1 MSVVLATAGYDHT
14 IRFWEAS
21 NGICVRTLQH
31 PDSQVN
37 RIAITSNKQFLAAA
51 GNPSVRL
58 FEVATQGGSS
68 QLSSAATSTPATPSA
83 PVYTFDGHTTN
94 VTAVGFQRD
103 SKWMFTGSEDK
114 TVKVWDLRGGSRCH
128 REYKCPA
135 PVNSVVLHPNQGEL
149 ISCDRDGNLM
159 VWDLVAN
166 KLVAKR
172 RPGKA
177 SAAGQQS
184 LLSLSIS
191 PDSSLLVAASASG
204 VCHMFAPKPSA
215 MGSAADESDG
225 GATEGS
231 YASLGSFEAHPGHF
245 VLQCRISPDGQC
257 LATTS
262 SDHTVRIWSLAP
274 MDASGRWVDSG
285 AAEGEGGVEGSEAPP
300 LPPAATHKGSRAGA
314 SLNVECKK
322 TLVVHDKWVWDCA
335 FSADSSYLV
344 TASSDTSARVRSFRC
359 ALLPR
364 RCSSRARVR
373 ARWQRDGRYKQKNS
387 FVCILLFV
395 FFCLCRPNEH
405 TVRVRRVL
413 TRAHSSPPFPF
424 PFPCPLRALAR
435 SCGTSQAAKLC
446 AT

>member
-1 MSVVLATAGYDHT
+1 MAVVLATAGYDHT

-37 RIAITSNKQFLAAA
+37 RIEITSNKQFLAAA

-58 FEVATQGGSS
+58 FEVAVQGGSS
-68 QLSSAATSTPATPSA
+68 QLSSASSSTPATPSA

-103 SKWMFTGSEDK
+103 SKWMFTGSEDR
-114 TVKVWDLRGGSRCH
+114 TVKVWDLRGGSRCQ

-149 ISCDRDGNLM
+149 ISCDRDGNMM

-166 KLVAKR
+166 KLVASR
-172 RPGKA
+172 QPGKA
-177 SAAGQQS
+177 SSPPGQKS

-191 PDSSLLVAASASG
+191 PDSNLLVVASSNG
-204 VCHMFAPKPSA
+204 SCHMFAPKPS
-215 MGSAADESDG
+215 GVSATASAHDGAESESD
-225 GATEGS
+225 AAEGT

-274 MDASGRWVDSG
+274 MDSSGRWVDPVAADGGASADALAGVG
-285 AAEGEGGVEGSEAPP
+285 AAATARSGSDSLHVGV
-300 LPPAATHKGSRAGA
+300 
-314 SLNVECKK
+314 KK

-344 TASSDTSARVRSFRC
+344 TASSDTSARVRFSALFAILFSLTSLSHLFPPPPPPPPPPLLLQLWDLTSGEVVRHLKGHQKAIVTC
-359 ALLPR
+359 ALNDAIVDALP
-364 RCSSRARVR
+364 
-373 ARWQRDGRYKQKNS
+373 G
-387 FVCILLFV
+387 
-395 FFCLCRPNEH
+395 
-405 TVRVRRVL
+405 
-413 TRAHSSPPFPF
+413 
-424 PFPCPLRALAR
+424 
-435 SCGTSQAAKLC
+435 